1 MQGGHSEALAEGGSG
16 QGQVPLQGGEVF
28 PPPVLAFL
36 FARQVDPRHL
46 CHTEGLKVIVKLL
59 CAQTLANHHKGRV
72 TGVLHCF
79 RQGLMAMSLNL
90 GAVDPHPIDH
100 IVARAIEGGVF
111 IHHALLQGGGQHQRL
126 EGGARLVRLP
136 DGLVPPLGLPRLCRC
151 LGGGLFLKL
160 RVGLLLLRGLL
171 GVLRLELLI
180 KAGDVRLDLPLE
192 QAVCHCGVAVGIEL
206 RGAGHSQDGPGLG
219 IHHHAEAAVAHIVR
233 LDPGLNGLLG
243 IGLDGAVQGQ
253 GQIIAVDRVD
263 IVGVAVAGDALEHVL
278 IAGLQAVHAPF
289 GVDKAQHLR
298 GQGGKGVVPLRA
310 GGEVKV
316 IGGLVLLDEGP
327 NGLGL
332 PLLHIGQQHLIL
344 GVLLLQTPLQ
354 VRPVQVRTDGA
365 QAVCHLVPFP
375 LDLLLISTLVQ
386 LSILVLKVVLI
397 HAVNQVFRGQD
408 QVVDGGRHGHHLAVG
423 IQDVPPVSRYR
434 HIHQLLLGSLLLIE
448 VVVPDGD
455 VPQLHRQR
463 DEKAHPAYQH
473 QDHGAAEHHPLGD
486 PVLFRLAVVPAFPL
500 FPLTTHAG
508 SSSLPVGRK
517 ISLLTSEGRREVA
530 FPRPLSLSRSFSG
543 STIWPRQRKYS
554 VSSCTIFLNP

>member
-1 MQGGHSEALAEGGSG
+1 
-16 QGQVPLQGGEVF
+16 
-28 PPPVLAFL
+28 
-36 FARQVDPRHL
+36 
-46 CHTEGLKVIVKLL
+46 
-59 CAQTLANHHKGRV
+59 
-72 TGVLHCF
+72 
-79 RQGLMAMSLNL
+79 MAMSLNL

-180 KAGDVRLDLPLE
+180 EAGDVRLDLPLE

-233 LDPGLNGLLG
+233 LDPGLDGLLG

-253 GQIIAVDRVD
+253 GQVIAVDRVD
-263 IVGVAVAGDALEHVL
+263 VVGVAVVHLHIFCCFSRDHPAGDALEHVL

-298 GQGGKGVVPLRA
+298 GQGGKGVVPLRT
-310 GGEVKV
+310 GGEVEV

-327 NGLGL
+327 DGLGL

-344 GVLLLQTPLQ
+344 GVLLLQPPLQ
-354 VRPVQVRTDGA
+354 IRPVQVRTDGA
-365 QAVCHLVPFP
+365 QAVRHLVPLP
-375 LDLLLISTLVQ
+375 LDLRLIGALVQ
-386 LSILVLKVVLI
+386 LSILVLKVVLV
-397 HAVNQVFRGQD
+397 HAVDQILRSQD

-423 IQDVPPVSRYR
+423 VQDVPPVGRNG
-434 HIHQLLLGSLLLIE
+434 HIHQLLLSGLLLIE
-448 VVVPDGD
+448 VVVLDGD
-455 VPQLHRQR
+455 VPQLHHQR

-486 PVLFRLAVVPAFPL
+486 PALFRLAAVPAVPL

-508 SSSLPVGRK
+508 SSSLPIGRK

-554 VSSCTIFLNP
+554 VSSRTMFFSPWSAPRTPEAVSSSPYSTTLSGSDRSR